1 VIAFIDAHRGQ
12 FGVQPVC
19 QVLTGHGVKIAPSTY
34 YAAKR
39 RPPSARAGRDAW
51 LTAEITRVY
60 KENGE
65 VYGARKVWLQLHREH
80 ISCARC
86 TVERLMRAAGLAGV
100 RRGRRTRTTIPARRE
115 SWPPGLVNRD
125 FHAAAPNRLWVVD
138 FTYSA
143 QLTVMCSPAA

>member
-1 VIAFIDAHRGQ
+1 MVAYIDDHRGR

-19 QVLTGHGVKIAPSTY
+19 RVLREQGVAIAPSSY

-60 KENGE
+60 KDNGE

-80 ISCARC
+80 IACARC
-86 TVERLMRAAGLAGV
+86 TV
-100 RRGRRTRTTIPARRE
+100 
-115 SWPPGLVNRD
+115 
-125 FHAAAPNRLWVVD
+125 
-138 FTYSA
+138 
-143 QLTVMCSPAA
+143 